1 MERPATYVRNP
12 IDSLRGRGKCRRITP
27 TQKRQCGPIPGVMSP
42 KKLLIVISDPIN
54 REDDA
59 SQCEGTQ
66 PEGTRE
72 DGTQE
77 GTLCSTR

>member
-1 MERPATYVRNP
+1 MERPATFVRNP

-27 TQKRQCGPIPGVMSP
+27 TQKRQCAPPATNGSP
-42 KKLLIVISDPIN
+42 KKLLIVISEPIN

-66 PEGTRE
+66 SGGTH
-72 DGTQE
+72 E
-77 GTLCSTR
+77 GTLCPAR